1 MGKIIVILVIVKGV
15 VKMFWEELRLSRER
29 CGLSL
34 GELSALSSVSE
45 ETIACLEAETEEVD
59 EQQLEQLAK
68 SLNVSPGYLLGI
80 EPAPSVNQSTEA
92 RFRIQGKQPAEL
104 NKAIE
109 FGQDLI
115 GKIEELKH
123 LSLVD

>member
-1 MGKIIVILVIVKGV
+1 
-15 VKMFWEELRLSRER
+15 MFWEELRLSRER
-29 CGLSL
+29 CGLSIRD
-34 GELSALSSVSE
+34 LSAISSLSE
-45 ETIACLEAETEEVD
+45 EAIACLEAETEEVD
-59 EQQLEQLAK
+59 EQQLEQLAR

-80 EPAPSVNQSTEA
+80 EPAPNVNQSTEA
-92 RFRIQGKQPAEL
+92 RLRIQGSQPAEL
-104 NKAIE
+104 NEAIE